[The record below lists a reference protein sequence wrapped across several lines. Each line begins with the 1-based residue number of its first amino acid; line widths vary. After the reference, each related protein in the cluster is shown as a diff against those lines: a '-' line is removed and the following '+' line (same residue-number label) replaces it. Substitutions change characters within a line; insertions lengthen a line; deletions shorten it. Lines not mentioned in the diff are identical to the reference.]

1 MPIVVGYIPSPAGH
15 SALTSAIEEAR
26 LRGSR
31 LVVINASRG
40 DALVDR
46 RHSSAEDWQSVRQEL
61 SDSGV
66 DHEVLQQVEA
76 KDPAEQILDVARQ
89 TNAELIVVGLRRRSP
104 VGKLI
109 MGSQAQQILLEADCP
124 VLAVKANAS

>member
-1 MPIVVGYIPSPAGH
+1 MAIVVGYIPSPAGQA
-15 SALTSAIEEAR
+15 ALSTAIQEAR

-31 LVVINASRG
+31 LVVVNASRG

-46 RHSSAEDWQSVRQEL
+46 RHSSPDDWQGVQEQL
-61 SDSGV
+61 GGSGV
-66 DHEVLQQVEA
+66 EHEVLQQVEA

-89 TNAELIVVGLRRRSP
+89 TNADLIVVGRRRRSP

-124 VLAVKANAS
+124 VLAVKADAG